1 MAVTLTEETLRAM
14 QNALPIYQTIRPK
27 HATEPS
33 GTSVRKASLDT
44 MLPNSSDM
52 VEICSR
58 CICLAGM
65 AAVVDA
71 RNLEG
76 TILAC

>member
-1 MAVTLTEETLRAM
+1 MVITLTEETLRAL

-27 HATEPS
+27 HAPEPPRPAVCET
-33 GTSVRKASLDT
+33 GLDP
-44 MLPNSSDM
+44 MLPDFGDM
-52 VEICSR
+52 AEICSR

-65 AAVVDA
+65 ATVVDA

-76 TILAC
+76 TVLAC